1 LKREYKKYFVAFMD
15 ILGYKNLVAEMEQ
28 NEINALNMISRLEE
42 MIEKCIK
49 DNMKSLVRH
58 SSFGVE
64 YKLFSDSL
72 CIFIPADESEEGEK
86 FEIYKNHSKRYIENN
101 YIRLWL
107 LCNIVANIQLDS
119 MQYGIIF
126 RGAISFGNHFHNE
139 NIIFSK
145 ALIDAYYAE
154 SEQAIYPRVILLHN
168 SENDILELLPVLY
181 EYYDLKVALDDDY
194 LFVDY
199 LERINDFR
207 WLLDSDCDYIKW
219 HKNIIQNGM
228 KKFSNKDNL
237 YIKYVWMMNYHN
249 NKLVPIFGDSVF
261 VYDFLN

>member
-1 LKREYKKYFVAFMD
+1 MTIIYYLSKMVMF
-15 ILGYKNLVAEMEQ
+15 ILYYLYSN
-28 NEINALNMISRLEE
+28 IN
-42 MIEKCIK
+42 
-49 DNMKSLVRH
+49 
-58 SSFGVE
+58 
-64 YKLFSDSL
+64 
-72 CIFIPADESEEGEK
+72 
-86 FEIYKNHSKRYIENN
+86 
-101 YIRLWL
+101 
-107 LCNIVANIQLDS
+107 
-119 MQYGIIF
+119 
-126 RGAISFGNHFHNE
+126 
-139 NIIFSK
+139 
-145 ALIDAYYAE
+145 AYYAE